1 MDKKKEAGAGQNK
14 AGEVEVSANADL
26 LMNRVNSI
34 MSAVEDDDDDD
45 EAFLEELAPKKKK
58 KFLGLFG

>member
-1 MDKKKEAGAGQNK
+1 MDKKKNAGAPNNSE
-14 AGEVEVSANADL
+14 EVDISANSNL

>member
-1 MDKKKEAGAGQNK
+1 LDKKKQGAAGK
-14 AGEVEVSANADL
+14 AEEVEVNASADL

>member
-1 MDKKKEAGAGQNK
+1 MDKKKEAGAGNK
-14 AGEVEVSANADL
+14 PEEIEVNASADL

>member
-1 MDKKKEAGAGQNK
+1 MDKKKEAAGK
-14 AGEVEVSANADL
+14 TEEVKVNANADL